1 MCKIST
7 STTLRTYLKL
17 YKISSTKCFQVVTQ
31 NKSQR
36 LEKYATHFQPPFT
49 TKAIN
54 KSSTIVGLKNT
65 HLLEILTVGIG
76 ARETY
81 WTNEIAEKPRDVQK
95 RIVRLAF

>member
-1 MCKIST
+1 MH
-7 STTLRTYLKL
+7 
-17 YKISSTKCFQVVTQ
+17 SSSKCFQVVTQ

-49 TKAIN
+49 TKVIN
-54 KSSTIVGLKNT
+54 KSRAIDRVEKA

-76 ARETY
+76 AREMK

-95 RIVRLAF
+95 RIVRHAF